1 MATAYVNSAA
11 LDDWR
16 STAQS
21 HGLFSDLGGLQQ
33 VPSTG
38 GGNKVGLADFVSALE
53 KFGFNIKQPGVA
65 WSVGLSADYFRRGIV
80 GKAVLGS
87 PTLGCALHRLAK
99 YYPLIQD
106 RTHVGLSV
114 RDESAVLSYQILDPD
129 IWPRHTDAL
138 YTLGIFAALLQEAD
152 RQVWREVTVTVEG
165 SPRDYRISLDH
176 VVKTQVA
183 YRGNRNELR
192 FPARLLCC
200 PLKIAP
206 DPGQEVL
213 LRLNKCLSLK
223 HRDTPIKERARQ
235 VIFGGLS
242 RGHISQDQVASA
254 LAISSRTLRRKLAAE
269 NSSFQAL
276 LDECRMRAAALE
288 FRIQPNQSL
297 SGMALKLGY
306 SEHSTFT
313 RAFMRWSGMAPQEF
327 RQTNSM
333 AAAF

>member
-1 MATAYVNSAA
+1 
-11 LDDWR
+11 
-16 STAQS
+16 
-21 HGLFSDLGGLQQ
+21 
-33 VPSTG
+33 
-38 GGNKVGLADFVSALE
+38 
-53 KFGFNIKQPGVA
+53 
-65 WSVGLSADYFRRGIV
+65 
-80 GKAVLGS
+80 
-87 PTLGCALHRLAK
+87 
-99 YYPLIQD
+99 
-106 RTHVGLSV
+106 
-114 RDESAVLSYQILDPD
+114 
-129 IWPRHTDAL
+129 
-138 YTLGIFAALLQEAD
+138 
-152 RQVWREVTVTVEG
+152 VEG
-165 SPRDYRISLDH
+165 SPRDYGISLDH

-183 YRGNRNELR
+183 YRGNSNELR

-206 DPGQEVL
+206 DPGHEVL
-213 LRLNKCLSLK
+213 LRLNNRLSLK
-223 HRDTPIKERARQ
+223 HRDTPIKERAQQ
-235 VIFGGLS
+235 VIFWGLS
-242 RGHISQDQVASA
+242 GGYVSQDQVASA

-313 RAFMRWSGMAPQEF
+313 RAFMRWSGMGPHEF